1 MAPRRAPL
9 EEDPPSASSSSSTS
23 TSTSEDDQPTDNEQE
38 ENHNQELP
46 KETAE
51 SESSEDEDE
60 EEEEVKNNKPY
71 VQKPTPT
78 TTATKTPQ
86 PNSPSDSDSE
96 TRSAQP
102 SPTASDFTIK
112 PIASKPMENPKKPTS
127 NPSAKRPVT
136 ETDEKNPK
144 KKAKVEEEEEEVEE
158 KKKSGGSVNRLWSE
172 DDETVLLKGMAGFQ
186 SKKGADPY
194 LLTGEFDEFIKK
206 SLSVEVSRSQL
217 MDKVRRLKKK
227 KEINA
232 GQGEKGADPVFSKP
246 HEHKCFELSKKVWG
260 GGKDSSNGVDENGK
274 SWNERARKTVKLE
287 DSVALQPKENGKGV
301 GGLKEGFKGEMKGV
315 KVDEIFVQSDLHPGR
330 PEKPKRRTRE
340 EMAAD
345 LKTNWEAKMAARGFK
360 SERRVHAMSLGK
372 DSASIQQIT
381 KRGLNF
387 WTRSLDGYNAKGVIE
402 FYQKMNIENVLAT
415 GKITS
420 KVANKVIEV
429 DACTI
434 AKYLKYIRPA
444 PEVTNYPQPEPI
456 DPDDINQALY
466 TNPNDASLP
475 HKPGK
480 FRDVYRV
487 LNQALHYNLY
497 PRGTES
503 KPSKKSAE
511 LLYVFMHDNYVMDW
525 AKCIFEQLVDFKGN
539 TIGSARMPFPCMITG
554 ILKDQGVRGSQYAKL
569 DQPSPGD
576 ITLSVLE
583 KSKSQSKASGAGPSV
598 PAPPKGS
605 LYTMPR
611 PRAPLESWL
620 RKIFCQ
626 NVAILKMQKRDWKE
640 RKKMMKEIGKLQGEL
655 SWHTCYIAST
665 TDERYEAPP
674 EVEVANSSEEG
685 EGNEEEENE

>member
-1 MAPRRAPL
+1 MASKLAQKRAPL
-9 EEDPPSASSSSSTS
+9 EKDPPSASSSSSS
-23 TSTSEDDQPTDNEQE
+23 STSEDDQPTDNEQE

-60 EEEEVKNNKPY
+60 VVEEVQNNIPS

-86 PNSPSDSDSE
+86 PDSPSDSDSESDYE

-102 SPTASDFTIK
+102 SPTASDFTV
-112 PIASKPMENPKKPTS
+112 KPMENPKKPTS
-127 NPSAKRPVT
+127 KPSPKRPVT
-136 ETDEKNPK
+136 ETDEKNGK
-144 KKAKVEEEEEEVEE
+144 IKKAKVEEEE
-158 KKKSGGSVNRLWSE
+158 KSGGSVNRLWSE
-172 DDETVLLKGMAGFQ
+172 DDETVILKRMTAFQ

-194 LLTGEFDEFIKK
+194 LLTGEFHEFIKK
-206 SLSVEVSRSQL
+206 SLGVEVSRSQL

-227 KEINA
+227 YEINA
-232 GQGEKGADPVFSKP
+232 GHGEKGADPVFSKP

-274 SWNERARKTVKLE
+274 SGNEIVRKTVKLE

-301 GGLKEGFKGEMKGV
+301 SGLKEGFKGEMKGV
-315 KVDEIFVQSDLHPGR
+315 K
-330 PEKPKRRTRE
+330 
-340 EMAAD
+340 
-345 LKTNWEAKMAARGFK
+345 
-360 SERRVHAMSLGK
+360 
-372 DSASIQQIT
+372 
-381 KRGLNF
+381 
-387 WTRSLDGYNAKGVIE
+387 
-402 FYQKMNIENVLAT
+402 NVLAT

-429 DACTI
+429 DASTI

-444 PEVTNYPQPEPI
+444 PEAINYPQPEPI
-456 DPDDINQALY
+456 DPDDVNQALY
-466 TNPNDASLP
+466 TNPNHASFP

-487 LNQALHYNLY
+487 LNQSLHYNLY

-554 ILKDQGVRGSQYAKL
+554 ILKDQGVRGSRYAKL

-583 KSKSQSKASGAGPSV
+583 KSKSQSKASGAGPSI
-598 PAPPKGS
+598 PALPKGS
-605 LYTMPR
+605 LYTMPG

-620 RKIFCQ
+620 RKIFCL
-626 NVAILKMQKRDWKE
+626 NVAILKMQKRERKE

-655 SWHTCYIAST
+655 SWQTRYIEST
-665 TDERYEAPP
+665 TNERYETPL
-674 EVEVANSSEEG
+674 EVKIASFNVQEEDPNTDESANSNIKRNLSSDEQYPEEACSPG
-685 EGNEEEENE
+685 PHLSLQFLKSQKNWNLA